1 MTIFVFP
8 EPIRQIIKE
17 KLDESTSDESVRT
30 LVEQVIEFECIHL
43 TEKYVKDR
51 KGEYDKLI
59 ENAYRKRANVGEQNE
74 TT

>member
-8 EPIRQIIKE
+8 EPIRKIIKE

-30 LVEQVIEFECIHL
+30 LVEKVIKFECIHL

-51 KGEYDKLI
+51 KGEYDKFIDDAI
-59 ENAYRKRANVGEQNE
+59 EKRANTGEQK
-74 TT
+74 